1 MEYEMSMNQS
11 KKRFLFVAVGLLILS
26 GCMVGPNYE
35 RPVVEVPDVWQEA
48 ATAKVTEGE
57 APLQTWWTV
66 FDDPKLTDLI
76 DRAQASNLDL
86 KRAVWRIQE
95 ARALRGVAKGELLP
109 GVQGTGDVSRE
120 KQSENVVPQE
130 ELAEPTSFF
139 SLGVDATWELD
150 VFGRIRRSI
159 EVADAQLGASVED
172 YRDVLVTL
180 LADVAFNYLELR
192 TLQLRITYA
201 EANVLAQRETLQ
213 ITIDRFNAGLVSRL
227 DITQAESNLASTEAR
242 IPPLRAGLTAALNRL
257 AVLLGESPG
266 VLDAELN
273 KPTDIPVPPDEIAVG
288 LPAELL
294 RQRPDVRLAER
305 QLAAATAQIGVQTAN
320 LYPRFSLFGFLG
332 IGATD
337 AGDLFSGSSGTWGIG
352 LPIRWNIWQ
361 GGRIRATIKATEAR
375 TEQALLFYEQS
386 VLLAL
391 EEVENSM
398 VTYQQERL
406 RRDKLLEAAEASER
420 SVELVRTQ
428 YMAGL
433 TNFQNVL
440 DTQRSLFNQQ
450 DQLAESEGILVQSL
464 VALYKSLGG
473 GWSPMLVSEPESRLH
488 EVSDK
493 EPPQ

>member
-1 MEYEMSMNQS
+1 
-11 KKRFLFVAVGLLILS
+11 
-26 GCMVGPNYE
+26 
-35 RPVVEVPDVWQEA
+35 
-48 ATAKVTEGE
+48 
-57 APLQTWWTV
+57 
-66 FDDPKLTDLI
+66 
-76 DRAQASNLDL
+76 
-86 KRAVWRIQE
+86 
-95 ARALRGVAKGELLP
+95 
-109 GVQGTGDVSRE
+109 
-120 KQSENVVPQE
+120 
-130 ELAEPTSFF
+130 
-139 SLGVDATWELD
+139 
-150 VFGRIRRSI
+150 
-159 EVADAQLGASVED
+159 
-172 YRDVLVTL
+172 
-180 LADVAFNYLELR
+180 
-192 TLQLRITYA
+192 
-201 EANVLAQRETLQ
+201 LQ
-213 ITIDRFNAGLVSRL
+213 ITIDRFNAGLVSQL

-242 IPPLRAGLTAALNRL
+242 IPPLRAGLTATLNRL

-273 KPTDIPVPPDEIAVG
+273 TPGDIPVPPDEVTVG
-288 LPAELL
+288 LPTELL
-294 RQRPDVRLAER
+294 RQRPDVRRAER

-337 AGDLFSGSSGTWGIG
+337 IGDLFSTTSGFWGIG

-361 GGRIRATIKATEAR
+361 GGRIRATIKVTEAR
-375 TEQALLFYEQS
+375 TEQALLSYEQS

-391 EEVENSM
+391 EEVENAM
-398 VTYQQERL
+398 VSYHEERL

-450 DQLAESEGILVQSL
+450 DQLAESEGFLVQSL

-488 EVSDK
+488 EVSDNEQIK
-493 EPPQ
+493 W